1 LKFFH
6 NITTPTEISIGL
18 IFPPRFAINKKK
30 RKKKKRDLDRVKL
43 LIKLPLKYTKL

>member
-30 RKKKKRDLDRVKL
+30 KEEEERFG
-43 LIKLPLKYTKL
+43 